1 MAGSTSL
8 GKIARH
14 WGARD
19 KRHHS
24 LTEALNRLTQKFT
37 ARIQQPKE
45 TRANRIDIMIGESG
59 IGKSTV
65 LRQLADRLSKKTG
78 RAWQTKLWHV
88 GGQAF
93 EDVTGLPVILEDVVL
108 EDGTIM
114 PREGYTSAMAVAQ
127 RESDPKKMQSAVAA
141 LRIKETHRRA
151 TFAKSEFVPGA
162 IWHKHCTV
170 GILDELPTAPTLIQN
185 QIREMIDGQLNGD
198 PIDPNCLYVGTGNP
212 PDPRFVTVNALDEA
226 LEKRLKIYII
236 EPTQDE
242 LLQVWERIMPET
254 IYKFLVME
262 KPFIDALSPREWV
275 GVAKD
280 VADVQAGGGTFEE
293 AIEEAVDELLDHPNI
308 AIKLR
313 KFLKFG
319 DDPFYYPVLGRQLL
333 VATAKEMQLI
343 MALIE
348 RWIKE
353 NKRGFVGE
361 SKNDLL
367 RTLGNLTADEFGGWE
382 KKAQERASDNIVLF
396 IEALA
401 ATKASDM
408 AKQALAHTFTTPL
421 VTLVSQKM
429 RKSAAIKQMTDVM
442 QKFERQKEAQGSEA

>member
-1 MAGSTSL
+1 
-8 GKIARH
+8 
-14 WGARD
+14 
-19 KRHHS
+19 
-24 LTEALNRLTQKFT
+24 
-37 ARIQQPKE
+37 
-45 TRANRIDIMIGESG
+45 MIGESG

-78 RAWQTKLWHV
+78 KVWKGQPWHV

-93 EDVTGLPVILEDVVL
+93 EDVTGLPVIMEDVVL
-108 EDGTIM
+108 EDGTVM
-114 PREGYTSAMAVAQ
+114 SRDEYTSVMAAAHK
-127 RESDPKKMQSAVAA
+127 EPDPKKLQAAVEA

-162 IWHKHCTV
+162 IWRDYCTV
-170 GILDELPTAPTLIQN
+170 GILEELPTAPTLIQN
-185 QIREMIDGQLNGD
+185 QIREMIDGKLNGD

-262 KPFIDALSPREWV
+262 KPFIEALSPREWV

-280 VADVQAGGGTFEE
+280 VHDVQLGGGSFEE

-319 DDPFYYPVLGRQLL
+319 NDPFYYPVLGRQLL
-333 VATAKEMQLI
+333 VATAQEMQLF

-353 NKRGFVGE
+353 DKRGFVGE

-367 RTLGNLTADEFGGWE
+367 RTLGNITAEEFNAWDT
-382 KKAQERASDNIVLF
+382 KTKERAANNIVVF

-401 ATKASDM
+401 ATNCNDM
-408 AKQALAHTFTTPL
+408 AKQTLSHAFTSPL
-421 VTLVSQKM
+421 ITLVSQKM

-442 QKFERQKEAQGSEA
+442 QKFEREKEQQGLVA